1 MKKCRLSNSEE
12 ILLNTLWRAE
22 QPLTSAQLSEQIT
35 EAKWNT
41 NYINKVLNQLTERGL
56 VRIDG
61 FLQEGRY
68 QSRRFAPCCT
78 KEEYIADMLEE
89 QGVNNALF
97 ARIAMALVKKSSK
110 KHTAEQDE
118 KLIAELEKMVDEYEA
133 QQKEAGK

>member
-68 QSRRFAPCCT
+68 QSRRFVPCCT